1 MSIRENIHYEMYL
14 AGDVTPEWIKGERY
28 EYCDDFYGSIAQKGK
43 KEHLMHFVR
52 KLQMFLF

>member
-28 EYCDDFYGSIAQKGK
+28 EYCEDFYGSIARKGR
-43 KEHLMHFVR
+43 EHFRRFVNQLR
-52 KLQMFLF
+52 MFLF